1 MFNDIVY
8 CFSFID
14 NIDGNSSDD
23 DDKKNRE
30 LSRDCDVKFGRNSNL
45 YFKCKCGKKIYKKIC
60 VLVRQLGFCAKTRYI
75 NLVL

>member
-8 CFSFID
+8 CFSIID

-30 LSRDCDVKFGRNSNL
+30 LSRDCDVKFGRNSN
-45 YFKCKCGKKIYKKIC
+45 FKCKCGKKIYKKIC